1 MGGKVTAVL
10 RLAVAGVFLTAGVM
24 KVWDFAHS
32 RSATPDFTIAIQHFE
47 LLPSPDLAVLLAVY
61 LPWLEVIAALAL
73 FARRLALGAAAAML
87 GMSAMFLAAI
97 GSAWW
102 RGLNIACGCFGKDE
116 ATTDY
121 RMLIVRDLALLA
133 AVAVLFVHEWRHARQ
148 HVPKETP
155 GSEFR

>member
-1 MGGKVTAVL
+1 MGGKVIAAL
-10 RLAVAGVFLTAGVM
+10 RLAVAAVFLVAGAM
-24 KVWDFAHS
+24 KIWDFAHA
-32 RSATPDFTIAIQHFE
+32 RSATPDFTIAIQHYE
-47 LLPSPDLAVLLAVY
+47 LLPPDLSVLLAIY

-73 FARRLALGAAAAML
+73 FARRLALGAAAALL

-121 RMLIVRDLALLA
+121 RLLILRDLALLA
-133 AVAVLFVHEWRHARQ
+133 AVAVIFIHEWRR
-148 HVPKETP
+148 VRPL
-155 GSEFR
+155 S

>member
-1 MGGKVTAVL
+1 MIGVVRVAL
-10 RLAVAGVFLTAGVM
+10 AGVFLTAGAM
-24 KVWDFAHS
+24 KIWDFAHA
-32 RSATPDFTIAIQHFE
+32 RSATPDFTIAIQQYE

-73 FARRLALGAAAAML
+73 FARRLALGAAVAML

-102 RGLNIACGCFGKDE
+102 RGLNIACACFGKDE

-121 RMLIVRDLALLA
+121 RMLILRDLALLA
-133 AVAVLFVHEWRHARQ
+133 AAAILAIHEWRRSRPA
-148 HVPKETP
+148 
-155 GSEFR
+155 

>member
-1 MGGKVTAVL
+1 MGGKVIAVL
-10 RLAVAGVFLTAGVM
+10 RLAVAGIFLTAGVM
-24 KVWDFAHS
+24 KIWDFAHA
-32 RSATPDFTIAIQHFE
+32 RPATPDFTIAIQHYE
-47 LLPSPDLAVLLAVY
+47 LLSPDLSVLLAVY

-121 RMLIVRDLALLA
+121 RLLILRDLALLA
-133 AVAVLFVHEWRHARQ
+133 VVAILFIHEWRRAR
-148 HVPKETP
+148 PA
-155 GSEFR
+155 

>member
-1 MGGKVTAVL
+1 MGGKVIAVV
-10 RLAVAGVFLTAGVM
+10 RLAVAGIFLAAGVM
-24 KVWDFAHS
+24 KVWDFAHA
-32 RSATPDFTIAIQHFE
+32 RSATPDFTIAIQHYE

-116 ATTDY
+116 ATADY
-121 RMLIVRDLALLA
+121 RWLILRDLALLA
-133 AVAVLFVHEWRHARQ
+133 AVAVLFAHEWRRGKTA
-148 HVPKETP
+148 
-155 GSEFR
+155 

>member
-1 MGGKVTAVL
+1 MGGKVIAVL
-10 RLAVAGVFLTAGVM
+10 RLAVAGIFLTAGVM
-24 KVWDFAHS
+24 KIWDFAHA
-32 RSATPDFTIAIQHFE
+32 RPATPDFTIAIQHYE
-47 LLPSPDLAVLLAVY
+47 LLSPDLSVLLAVY

-121 RMLIVRDLALLA
+121 RMLILRDLALLA
-133 AVAVLFVHEWRHARQ
+133 AVAILVVHEWRRVEIERLGDGAIGRLD
-148 HVPKETP
+148 
-155 GSEFR
+155 